1 MIFLDAAA
9 TTPVRREVIEAM
21 FPFLT
26 SQFGNPSSHHELGE
40 AAANALAASRDQA
53 AGVLGCHAEELIFT
67 SGGTEADNLALKGI
81 ALARRAA
88 DPRRNR
94 VVISA
99 IEHPA
104 ITDSADYLRRVHGF
118 NVDVVPVGADA
129 VLDAA
134 VFARVLDGTPAPSG
148 HLDTDDA
155 GSDLGGAAGGR
166 VPGGAVGSDV
176 AVASVMYANNE
187 VGTVQ
192 DIPALANEA
201 RKRGIPFHTDGVQAA
216 GWLPLDVGMLGVD
229 AMSVSGH
236 KLGAPK
242 GVGLLYVRGGIQ
254 IEPLIHGGGQ
264 ERGARSGTENVA
276 FAVALATALRLS
288 EAARPDAV
296 EHATALRDGFIDEVL
311 ARVPSVELTG
321 HRTRRLPSVAS
332 FCFPGTSGESV
343 LLELE
348 RRSIIC
354 SSGSACAA
362 GSDEPSE
369 VLTAMGVQREVAQT
383 ALRFS
388 FGANATAEQ
397 LDTAAGE
404 LVAAVARVGRLGS
417 ASHSGAGSSTVGS

>member
-26 SQFGNPSSHHELGE
+26 NQFGNPSSHHALGE
-40 AAANALAASRDQA
+40 AAAVALEAARARCASI
-53 AGVLGCHAEELIFT
+53 LGAHAEELTFT

-88 DPRRNR
+88 DPHRNK

-104 ITDSADYLRRVHGF
+104 IADSADHLRRIHGF
-118 NVDVVPVGADA
+118 SVEVVPVGPDGL
-129 VLDAA
+129 VDPAA
-134 VFARVLDGTPAPSG
+134 FERSLSG
-148 HLDTDDA
+148 D
-155 GSDLGGAAGGR
+155 
-166 VPGGAVGSDV
+166 DV
-176 AVASVMYANNE
+176 AVASIMYANNE

-192 DIPALANEA
+192 DVAALAAVA
-201 RKRGIPFHTDGVQAA
+201 RSHGVPLHSDAVQAA
-216 GWLPLDVGMLGVD
+216 GWLDLDVVALGVD
-229 AMSVSGH
+229 ALSISGH

-242 GVGLLYVRGGIQ
+242 GVGLLYLRAGVPC
-254 IEPLIHGGGQ
+254 EPLIHGGGQ
-264 ERGARSGTENVA
+264 ERGTRSGTENVA
-276 FAVALATALRLS
+276 FAVALATALGLS
-288 EAARPDAV
+288 EAGRASAV
-296 EHATALRDGFIDEVL
+296 EHVTACRDTFIDTVL
-311 ARVPSVELTG
+311 ERIPTAVLTG

-332 FCFPGTSGESV
+332 FCFPGTSGESL

-348 RRSIIC
+348 RHSIIC

-369 VLTAMGVQREVAQT
+369 VLTALGIERGVAQT

-388 FGANATAEQ
+388 FGADVSTGQ
-397 LDTAAGE
+397 LETAAGE
-404 LVAAVARVGRLGS
+404 LVAAVAKVVKLGRPV
-417 ASHSGAGSSTVGS
+417 AGPVQIRHEIGTN

>member
-1 MIFLDAAA
+1 VIFLDAAA

-26 SQFGNPSSHHELGE
+26 NQFGNPSSHHELGE
-40 AAANALAASRDQA
+40 GAAAALAAARAQVSA
-53 AGVLGCHAEELIFT
+53 VLGCHAEEITFT

-81 ALARRAA
+81 ALARRAQ

-104 ITDSADYLRRVHGF
+104 VAESADYLARVHGF
-118 NVDVVPVGADA
+118 VVDTVPVGPDA
-129 VLDAA
+129 LVDPA
-134 VFARVLDGTPAPSG
+134 VFARVLAGEGMDDGGTHRRPE
-148 HLDTDDA
+148 
-155 GSDLGGAAGGR
+155 AAG
-166 VPGGAVGSDV
+166 VPGSDV

-192 DIPALANEA
+192 DVPALAATA
-201 RKRGIPFHTDGVQAA
+201 RGMGVPFHTDAVQAA
-216 GWLPLDVGMLGVD
+216 GWLDLGVDALGVD
-229 AMSVSGH
+229 AMSISGH

-242 GVGLLYVRGGIQ
+242 GVGLLYVNGRVGF
-254 IEPLIHGGGQ
+254 EPLIHGGGQ
-264 ERGARSGTENVA
+264 ERGTRSGTENVA

-288 EAARPDAV
+288 EADRPAAV
-296 EHATALRDGFIDEVL
+296 ERVTGLRDGFIDTVL
-311 ARVPSVELTG
+311 ERVPSAVLTG
-321 HRTRRLPSVAS
+321 HRQRRLPSVAS

-348 RRSIIC
+348 RQSIIC

-362 GSDEPSE
+362 GSDEPSP
-369 VLTAMGVQREVAQT
+369 VLTAMGIGREVGQT

-388 FGANATAEQ
+388 FGAGVTAGELAVAAEQ
-397 LDTAAGE
+397 LE
-404 LVAAVARVGRLGS
+404 AAVARVGSLRSLP
-417 ASHSGAGSSTVGS
+417 

>member
-26 SQFGNPSSHHELGE
+26 NQFGNPSSHHELGE
-40 AAANALAASRDQA
+40 LAANALAAARAQCA
-53 AGVLGCHAEELIFT
+53 AVLGCHAEELIFT

-88 DPRRNR
+88 DPARTR

-104 ITDSADYLRRVHGF
+104 IADSADYLRRVHGF
-118 NVDVVPVGADA
+118 VVDVVPVGPDGL
-129 VLDAA
+129 VDPE
-134 VFARVLDGTPAPSG
+134 VFATVLGSAGT
-148 HLDTDDA
+148 
-155 GSDLGGAAGGR
+155 AGG
-166 VPGGAVGSDV
+166 DV
-176 AVASVMYANNE
+176 AVASIMYANNE

-192 DIPALANEA
+192 DIAVLAGIA
-201 RKRGIPFHTDGVQAA
+201 RQHGTPFHSDAVQAA
-216 GWLPLDVGMLGVD
+216 GWLELNVNRLGVD
-229 AMSVSGH
+229 ALSISGH

-242 GVGLLYVRGGIQ
+242 GIGLLYISGSVPL
-254 IEPLIHGGGQ
+254 EPLIHGGGQ
-264 ERGARSGTENVA
+264 ERGTRSGTENVA

-288 EAARPDAV
+288 EAGRGEAAARV
-296 EHATALRDGFIDEVL
+296 STLRDGFIDDVL
-311 ARVPSVELTG
+311 ARVPAAVLTG
-321 HRTRRLPSVAS
+321 HRSSRLPGVAS

-348 RRSIIC
+348 RRGIVC

-362 GSDEPSE
+362 GSDEPSA
-369 VLTAMGVQREVAQT
+369 VLSAMGIERGVAQT

-388 FGANATAEQ
+388 FGADVAGGDLAQ
-397 LDTAAGE
+397 AAND
-404 LVAAVARVGRLGS
+404 LVDAVARVGRLGR
-417 ASHSGAGSSTVGS
+417 

>member
-26 SQFGNPSSHHELGE
+26 NQFGNPSSHHGLGE
-40 AAANALAASRDQA
+40 AAASALSAARETA
-53 AGVLGCHAEELIFT
+53 AGVLGCHAGELIFT

-104 ITDSADYLRRVHGF
+104 IADSADYLRRIHGF
-118 NVDVVPVGADA
+118 TVEVVPVGPDA
-129 VLDAA
+129 LVDAA
-134 VFARVLDGTPAPSG
+134 GFARVLDGASSRDGGPFQG
-148 HLDTDDA
+148 NRDDA
-155 GSDLGGAAGGR
+155 ADLPGAAGAAWAGA
-166 VPGGAVGSDV
+166 PGCDV
-176 AVASVMYANNE
+176 AVASIMYANNE
-187 VGTVQ
+187 VGAVQ
-192 DIPALANEA
+192 DIPALAAEA
-201 RKRGIPFHTDGVQAA
+201 RRRGIPFHTDAVQAA
-216 GWLPLDVGMLGVD
+216 GWLDLDVGRLGVD
-229 AMSVSGH
+229 AMAISGH

-242 GVGLLYVRGGIQ
+242 GAGLLYVRGGVVL
-254 IEPLIHGGGQ
+254 EPLIHGGGQ

-276 FAVALATALRLS
+276 FAVALATALQFS
-288 EAARPDAV
+288 EAGRGAAV
-296 EHATALRDGFIDEVL
+296 EHVTALRDGFINQVL
-311 ARVPSVELTG
+311 ERVPGARLTG
-321 HRTRRLPSVAS
+321 HPSRRLPSVAS

-369 VLTAMGVQREVAQT
+369 VLTAMGVDRAVAQT

-388 FGANATAEQ
+388 FGADVTADA
-397 LDTAAGE
+397 LDTAADE
-404 LVAAVARVGRLGS
+404 LAAAVERIVRLG
-417 ASHSGAGSSTVGS
+417 V

>member
-9 TTPVRREVIEAM
+9 TTPVRREAIEAM

-26 SQFGNPSSHHELGE
+26 NQFGNPSSHHELG
-40 AAANALAASRDQA
+40 AAAATALAASREQA
-53 AGVLGCHAEELIFT
+53 ARVLGCRAEELVFT
-67 SGGTEADNLALKGI
+67 SGGTEADNMALKGI
-81 ALARRAA
+81 SLARRAA

-104 ITDSADYLRRVHGF
+104 ITGSAEYLRRVHGF
-118 NVDVVPVGADA
+118 TIDVVPVGADA
-129 VLDAA
+129 VIDPA
-134 VFARVLDGTPAPSG
+134 VFARVLDGS
-148 HLDTDDA
+148 A
-155 GSDLGGAAGGR
+155 GS
-166 VPGGAVGSDV
+166 
-176 AVASVMYANNE
+176 AVALASAMYANNE
-187 VGTVQ
+187 VGTIQ
-192 DIPALANEA
+192 DIPALAREA
-201 RKRGIPFHTDGVQAA
+201 RQRGIPFHTDAVQAA
-216 GWLPLDVGMLGVD
+216 GWLPLDVGKLGVD
-229 AMSVSGH
+229 AMSISGH

-242 GVGLLYVRGGIQ
+242 GAGLLFVRGGIQ

-288 EAARPDAV
+288 EAARPDAA
-296 EHATALRDGFIDEVL
+296 ERATALRDEFIDQVL
-311 ARVPSVELTG
+311 ARVPSAELTG

-348 RRSIIC
+348 RRSVIC

-362 GSDEPSE
+362 GSDEPSD
-369 VLTAMGVQREVAQT
+369 VLTAMGVERAVAQT

-388 FGANATAEQ
+388 FGADSTAGQ
-397 LDTAAGE
+397 LDSAAGE

-417 ASHSGAGSSTVGS
+417 ASHGGSR

>member
-26 SQFGNPSSHHELGE
+26 NQFGNPSSHHSLGE
-40 AAANALAASRDQA
+40 QAAAALAGAREQA
-53 AGVLGCHAEELIFT
+53 AAVLGCQAEELTFT

-81 ALARRAA
+81 ALARRAG

-104 ITDSADYLRRVHGF
+104 IADSADYLRRIHGF
-118 NVDVVPVGADA
+118 VVDVVPVDAQALVDPEVFAA
-129 VLDAA
+129 VLA
-134 VFARVLDGTPAPSG
+134 GHSG
-148 HLDTDDA
+148 HPRHSGHPGHDA
-155 GSDLGGAAGGR
+155 GHPLGRAAGDGR
-166 VPGGAVGSDV
+166 GSSGDGREKASLELPGSDV
-176 AVASVMYANNE
+176 AVAAIMYANNE

-192 DIPALANEA
+192 DIPALAA
-201 RKRGIPFHTDGVQAA
+201 VAFGMGIPFHTDAVQAA
-216 GWLPLDVGMLGVD
+216 GWLTQDVRELGVD
-229 AMSVSGH
+229 SLAVSGH

-242 GVGLLYVRGGIQ
+242 GVGLLYLRGGVPC
-254 IEPLIHGGGQ
+254 EPLVHGGGQ
-264 ERGARSGTENVA
+264 EHGTRSGTENVA
-276 FAVALATALRLS
+276 FAVALATALSLS
-288 EAARPDAV
+288 EAGRAA
-296 EHATALRDGFIDEVL
+296 AAGGTAEVRDRFIGHVL
-311 ARVPSVELTG
+311 ERVPGAVLTG
-321 HRTRRLPSVAS
+321 HPVRRLPGIAS
-332 FCFPGTSGESV
+332 FCLPGTSGESV

-369 VLTAMGVQREVAQT
+369 VLTAMGIERSVAQT

-388 FGANATAEQ
+388 FGADVAAAA
-397 LDTAAGE
+397 LDTAAEE
-404 LVAAVARVGRLGS
+404 LVAAVGRVKALGR
-417 ASHSGAGSSTVGS
+417 

>member
-26 SQFGNPSSHHELGE
+26 NQFGNPSSHHELGE
-40 AAANALAASRDQA
+40 QAAAALAGARAGA
-53 AGVLGCHAEELIFT
+53 AAVLGCHPEELTFT

-88 DPRRNR
+88 DPRRSR
-94 VVISA
+94 VVVSA

-104 ITDSADYLRRVHGF
+104 IAESAAYLRRVHGF
-118 NVDVVPVGADA
+118 TVDVVPVGPDA
-129 VLDAA
+129 LVDPAG
-134 VFARVLDGTPAPSG
+134 FARLLHGRPDGGT
-148 HLDTDDA
+148 A
-155 GSDLGGAAGGR
+155 GR
-166 VPGGAVGSDV
+166 DV
-176 AVASVMYANNE
+176 AVASVVYANNE

-192 DIPALANEA
+192 DIPALAAAA
-201 RKRGIPFHTDGVQAA
+201 RGLGVPFHTDAVQAA
-216 GWLPLDVGMLGVD
+216 GWLDLDVGALGVS
-229 AMSVSGH
+229 ALSLSGH
-236 KLGAPK
+236 KVGAPK
-242 GVGLLYVRGGIQ
+242 GVGLLYLRGGVPC
-254 IEPLIHGGGQ
+254 EPLVHGGGQ
-264 ERGARSGTENVA
+264 ERGTRSGTENVA

-288 EAARPDAV
+288 DAGRGAAVDHVTAVRDRFIDQVLDRVPAAR
-296 EHATALRDGFIDEVL
+296 
-311 ARVPSVELTG
+311 LTG

-362 GSDEPSE
+362 GADEPSQ
-369 VLTAMGVQREVAQT
+369 VLTAMGVDRAVAQT

-388 FGANATAEQ
+388 FGADATNDA

-404 LVAAVARVGRLGS
+404 LEAAVRRLGNY
-417 ASHSGAGSSTVGS
+417 AAAGTSSRNRRKIQ